1 MILITGGSGY
11 LGARLAKFL
20 TQVRSE
26 KVIIALR
33 KDSSALIDLIPNCE
47 FKTFDLTDQS
57 SLDDL
62 LTGVSHVIHLA
73 ALNAQQSFDDPSLA
87 ERVNVE
93 GASNVVKASV
103 KNRVKRIIYFSTAHV
118 YSSPLKGLI
127 DESIAPKNDHPYAMT
142 HLKAEYEINKLLKGT
157 ITKHT
162 IFRLSNAIGSP
173 LIKETNCWMLVVND
187 IVKQLI
193 EKDEIVFTSGKKT
206 ERDYIAISQICE
218 VVNQVISDE
227 NERYDG
233 IFNLGSGTSLSLESI
248 AELVSKRAKKILSKD
263 ITITFPKDSIESD
276 LKLNFSIDKITNTGI
291 KITPDLNKEIDHL
304 LIKSKQWFN
313 P

>member
-20 TQVRSE
+20 TEVRGQ
-26 KVIIALR
+26 KVIIGLR
-33 KDSSALIDLIPNCE
+33 RNSSSLIDQIPNCE
-47 FKTFDLTDQS
+47 FETFDLTDQS

-62 LTGVSHVIHLA
+62 LKGVSHVIHLA
-73 ALNAQQSFDDPSLA
+73 ALNAQQSFDDPNLA

-93 GASNVVKASV
+93 GSSKVVKASI

-127 DESIAPKNDHPYAMT
+127 EENITPQNDHPYAIT
-142 HLKAEYEINKLLKGT
+142 HLKAEHEIKKLLKGT
-157 ITKHT
+157 MTKHT
-162 IFRLSNAIGSP
+162 IFRLSNAVGAP
-173 LIKETNCWMLVVND
+173 LIKETNCWMLVIND

-193 EKDEIVFTSGKKT
+193 EKDEIVFTSDRKT
-206 ERDYIAISQICE
+206 ERDYIAISEICE

-227 NERYDG
+227 NERYEG
-233 IFNLGSGTSLSLESI
+233 MFNLGSGTSLSLESI
-248 AELVSKRAKKILSKD
+248 AELVSKRAKKILNKD
-263 ITITFPKDSIESD
+263 ITITFPKDAIESD
-276 LKLNFSIDKITNTGI
+276 FKLNFSINKINNTGI
-291 KITPDLNKEIDHL
+291 RIMPDLTKEIDHL

>member
-20 TQVRSE
+20 TEVRGQ
-26 KVIIALR
+26 KVIIGLR
-33 KDSSALIDLIPNCE
+33 RNSSSLIHQIPNCE

-62 LTGVSHVIHLA
+62 LKGVSHVIHLA
-73 ALNAQQSFDDPSLA
+73 ALNAQQSFDDPNLA

-93 GASNVVKASV
+93 GSSKVVKASI

-127 DESIAPKNDHPYAMT
+127 EENITPQNEHPYAIT
-142 HLKAEYEINKLLKGT
+142 HLKAEHEIKKLLKGT
-157 ITKHT
+157 MTKHT
-162 IFRLSNAIGSP
+162 IFRLSNAVGAP
-173 LIKETNCWMLVVND
+173 LIKETNCWMLVIND

-193 EKDEIVFTSGKKT
+193 EKDEIVFTSDRKT
-206 ERDYIAISQICE
+206 ERDYIAISEICE

-227 NERYDG
+227 NERYEG
-233 IFNLGSGTSLSLESI
+233 MFNLGSGTSLSLESI
-248 AELVSKRAKKILSKD
+248 AELVSKRAKKILNKD
-263 ITITFPKDSIESD
+263 ITITFPKDAIESD
-276 LKLNFSIDKITNTGI
+276 FKLNFSINKINNTGI
-291 KITPDLNKEIDHL
+291 RIMPDLTKEIDHL